1 LIRSALIKFADRGG
15 LMKLY
20 YLLFLLVIAGIIFIV
35 ANPRD
40 ELPQAQEEAPRIE
53 EISNNTFRI
62 KIDIQGSEGNI
73 SPDILWFQ
81 KAAELAHEK
90 KIPWFNVVEQSI
102 STTSI
107 EGIIKLER
115 DPMKA
120 EYDANEILSLELSD
134 EVAE

>member
-1 LIRSALIKFADRGG
+1 
-15 LMKLY
+15 MKLY

-35 ANPRD
+35 ANPRN
-40 ELPQAQEEAPRIE
+40 ELPQAQEEAPSIE
-53 EISNNTFRI
+53 ELKHNTFRI
-62 KIDIQGSEGNI
+62 KIDIQASKGDT
-73 SPDILWFQ
+73 SPDIIWFQ
-81 KAAELAHEK
+81 KAAELAKEK

-107 EGIIKLER
+107 EGVIELER

-134 EVAE
+134 EFAE

>member
-1 LIRSALIKFADRGG
+1 
-15 LMKLY
+15 MKLY

-53 EISNNTFRI
+53 EISNTTFRI
-62 KIDIQGSEGNI
+62 KIDIQGSEGNM

-90 KIPWFNVVEQSI
+90 KIQWFNVVEQSI

>member
-1 LIRSALIKFADRGG
+1 
-15 LMKLY
+15 MKLY

-35 ANPRD
+35 ANPRN
-40 ELPQAQEEAPRIE
+40 ELPQAQEEAPSIE
-53 EISNNTFRI
+53 ELKHNTFRI
-62 KIDIQGSEGNI
+62 KIDIQASKGDT

-81 KAAELAHEK
+81 KAAELAKEK

-107 EGIIKLER
+107 EGVIELER

-134 EVAE
+134 EVTE

>member
-1 LIRSALIKFADRGG
+1 
-15 LMKLY
+15 MKLY

-62 KIDIQGSEGNI
+62 KIHIQGSEGNM

-81 KAAELAHEK
+81 KAAELANEK
-90 KIPWFNVVEQSI
+90 KIQWFNVVEQSI

>member
-1 LIRSALIKFADRGG
+1 
-15 LMKLY
+15 MKLY

-35 ANPRD
+35 ANPRN
-40 ELPQAQEEAPRIE
+40 ELPQAQEEAPSIE
-53 EISNNTFRI
+53 ELKHNTFRI
-62 KIDIQGSEGNI
+62 KIDIQASKGDT

-81 KAAELAHEK
+81 KAAELAKEK

-107 EGIIKLER
+107 EGVIELER

-134 EVAE
+134 EFAE

>member
-1 LIRSALIKFADRGG
+1 
-15 LMKLY
+15 MKLY
-20 YLLFLLVIAGIIFIV
+20 YLLFLLVIGGIIFIV
-35 ANPRD
+35 ANPRN
-40 ELPQAQEEAPRIE
+40 ELPQAQEEAPLIE
-53 EISNNTFRI
+53 EISQNTFRI
-62 KIDIQGSEGNI
+62 RIDIQGSKGNT

-81 KAAELAHEK
+81 KAAELANEK

-107 EGIIKLER
+107 EGVIELER

>member
-1 LIRSALIKFADRGG
+1 
-15 LMKLY
+15 MKLY

>member
-1 LIRSALIKFADRGG
+1 
-15 LMKLY
+15 MKLY

-35 ANPRD
+35 ANPSD

-53 EISNNTFRI
+53 EISNTTFRI
-62 KIDIQGSEGNI
+62 KIDIQGSEGNM

-81 KAAELAHEK
+81 KAAELANEK
-90 KIPWFNVVEQSI
+90 KIQWFNVVEQSI

-120 EYDANEILSLELSD
+120 EYDANEILSLELSN

>member
-1 LIRSALIKFADRGG
+1 MIRSALIKFADRGG